1 MGIAEVPFFHFCISK
16 IVVTKVPL
24 FLELD
29 FVFKHVGIFSVRF
42 RNSLFINVYRTPINL
57 RLYLK
62 SNSRLHSFTFGNS
75 ILADIRER
83 KNKFSKKYKFCK
95 YRFKDH
101 RNSVSMFQK

>member
-1 MGIAEVPFFHFCISK
+1 MSKNKESKTHLTMVIAEVPFFHFCISK

-62 SNSRLHSFTFGNS
+62 SNSRLHSFTFGNY
-75 ILADIRER
+75 I
-83 KNKFSKKYKFCK
+83 
-95 YRFKDH
+95 
-101 RNSVSMFQK
+101 